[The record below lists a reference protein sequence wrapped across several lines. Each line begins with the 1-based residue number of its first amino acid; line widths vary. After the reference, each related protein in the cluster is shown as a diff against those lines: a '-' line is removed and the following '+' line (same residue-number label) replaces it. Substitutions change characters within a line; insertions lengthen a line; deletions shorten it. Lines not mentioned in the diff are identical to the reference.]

1 MVFEN
6 ESLEICV
13 VLCWGQLS
21 FRVFF
26 AFKIDKTVSHT
37 QRLIDYMSF
46 TGTLGQTLSDN
57 PDLYISRDGGISW
70 HETLSGSYGANV
82 LDHGGIIV
90 AVKDYHQVPSTQ
102 LKYTCDE
109 GLTWNEFTFT
119 DVGLVNDFTK

>member
-1 MVFEN
+1 
-6 ESLEICV
+6 
-13 VLCWGQLS
+13 
-21 FRVFF
+21 
-26 AFKIDKTVSHT
+26 
-37 QRLIDYMSF
+37 MSF